1 MGFYGQ
7 CFFFFFFTL
16 QSSYGL
22 IVKINFKRFMVI
34 YWPFVL
40 QFQALLSILF
50 HPFCLGAFVVGVDF
64 GDLEANLFLA
74 VLFV

>member
-1 MGFYGQ
+1 
-7 CFFFFFFTL
+7 
-16 QSSYGL
+16 
-22 IVKINFKRFMVI
+22 MVI

-40 QFQALLSILF
+40 QFQALLSFFILF